1 MKGKRLLFCAIS
13 VACGTA
19 LWAADEQLAV
29 SGDASFAL
37 DTSDEI
43 ASPIVVSSA
52 AELAALRGVA
62 YRIGETVTAT
72 APNGTETVLV
82 SDANATG
89 AVAFS
94 PASGGYWTLS
104 NSSLET
110 AKFLVAW
117 AVNGD
122 VDTAIVSSADY
133 GAYWLDTVQA
143 GPDRKLKKREVPPV
157 AYSGDDWAAVATSA
171 TLPAATVTFTP
182 PEGSGLE
189 ATTWD
194 DLPGG
199 NGARAFTFN
208 ARGVWTVTLT
218 FADNT
223 TRTALIDIQTA
234 GFVLIVK

>member
-13 VACGTA
+13 VACGAA

-37 DTSDEI
+37 DTSEEI

-72 APNGTETVLV
+72 APNGTETALV
-82 SDANATG
+82 SDADATG

-157 AYSGDDWAAVATSA
+157 AYSGDDWVGDISK
-171 TLPAATVTFTP
+171 AATVTFTP

-189 ATTWD
+189 ATTWNKT
-194 DLPGG
+194 G
-199 NGARAFTFN
+199 NGAGAFTFN
-208 ARGVWTVTLT
+208 ARGVWTVALT

-223 TRTALIDIQTA
+223 TRTAQIDIQTA
-234 GFVLIVK
+234 GFMLIVK

>member
-171 TLPAATVTFTP
+171 TLPASTITFTP

-189 ATTWD
+189 TMTWNKTGD
-194 DLPGG
+194 
-199 NGARAFTFN
+199 GAGTFTFG
-208 ARGVWTVTLT
+208 AKGDWTVTLA
-218 FADNT
+218 FADGT
-223 TRTALIDIQTA
+223 TRTATIAIESA
-234 GFVLIVK
+234 GFTLTVR

>member
-13 VACGTA
+13 VACGAA

-37 DTSDEI
+37 DTSEEI

-143 GPDRKLKKREVPPV
+143 GPDRKTKKGEVPPI
-157 AYSGDDWAAVATSA
+157 AYSGDDWAGDLSK
-171 TLPAATVTFTP
+171 AATVTFTP
-182 PEGSGLE
+182 PDGSGLE
-189 ATTWD
+189 ATTWNKT
-194 DLPGG
+194 GK
-199 NGARAFTFN
+199 GAEPFIFN
-208 ARGVWTVTLT
+208 AKGVWTVTLK

-223 TRTALIDIQTA
+223 TRTAHIDIQAA
-234 GFVLIVK
+234 GLTLIFK

>member
-1 MKGKRLLFCAIS
+1 MKGKRLLFSAIS
-13 VACGTA
+13 VTCGAA

-37 DTSDEI
+37 DTSEEI

-110 AKFLVAW
+110 ARFLVAW

-133 GAYWLDTVQA
+133 GAYWLDTVQV
-143 GPDRKLKKREVPPV
+143 GPDRKAKKREVPPV
-157 AYSGDDWAAVATSA
+157 AYSGDDWAGD
-171 TLPAATVTFTP
+171 LYKAATVTFTP
-182 PEGSGLE
+182 PESSGLE

-223 TRTALIDIQTA
+223 TRTAQIDIQTA
-234 GFVLIVK
+234 GFMLIVR

>member
-13 VACGTA
+13 VACGAA

-29 SGDASFAL
+29 SGDTSFAL
-37 DTSDEI
+37 DTSEEI

-82 SDANATG
+82 SDANAIG
-89 AVAFS
+89 AVTFS

-133 GAYWLDTVQA
+133 GAYWLDTIQA
-143 GPDRKLKKREVPPV
+143 GPDRKTKKSEVPPV
-157 AYSGDDWAAVATSA
+157 AYSGDDWAGDLSK
-171 TLPAATVTFTP
+171 AATVTFTSP
-182 PEGSGLE
+182 GGS
-189 ATTWD
+189 ATTWSKA
-194 DLPGG
+194 GT
-199 NGARAFTFN
+199 GADTFTFSE
-208 ARGVWTVTLT
+208 RGTWKVELWYEGSD
-218 FADNT
+218 ASGDPDA
-223 TRTALIDIQTA
+223 TAQINIQTA
-234 GFVLIVK
+234 GFMIIVK

>member
-13 VACGTA
+13 VACGAA

-37 DTSDEI
+37 DTSEEI

-143 GPDRKLKKREVPPV
+143 GPDRKTKKGEVPPI
-157 AYSGDDWAAVATSA
+157 AYSGDDWAGDLSK
-171 TLPAATVTFTP
+171 AATVTFTSP
-182 PEGSGLE
+182 GGS
-189 ATTWD
+189 ATTWSKT
-194 DLPGG
+194 GT
-199 NGARAFTFN
+199 GADTFTFSE
-208 ARGVWTVTLT
+208 RGTWKVELWYEGSDTSGDPD
-218 FADNT
+218 A
-223 TRTALIDIQTA
+223 TAKIDISTG
-234 GFVLIVK
+234 GFMLIIR

>member
-1 MKGKRLLFCAIS
+1 M
-13 VACGTA
+13 CGAA

-143 GPDRKLKKREVPPV
+143 GPDRKAKKREVPPV

-223 TRTALIDIQTA
+223 TRTAQIDIQTA
-234 GFVLIVK
+234 GFMIIVK